1 MSEASAD
8 AARRVR
14 LATVWLNG
22 CSGCHMSFLDLDER
36 LIELADK
43 VDIVYTPLVDA
54 KEFPGQ
60 VDVTLVEGAV
70 GTEADLAKIQKVRE
84 QTRIL
89 VSFGDCAVNG
99 NVPSMRNLFSVDAVL
114 GRSYLENV
122 DLDPQVPTEVVPKL
136 LPRERPVH
144 EVVKVDVFLQGCP
157 PPADVIYALL
167 SGLLAG
173 EVPDLTTITRFGR

>member
-1 MSEASAD
+1 MSEPTVD

-36 LIELADK
+36 LIALAEQ
-43 VDIVYTPLVDA
+43 VDIVYTPLIDV
-54 KEFPGQ
+54 KVFPDD

-70 GTEADLAKIQKVRE
+70 GNEDGLAKIQQVRAR
-84 QTRIL
+84 TRIL
-89 VSFGDCAVNG
+89 VSFGDCAVNA
-99 NVPSMRNLFSVDAVL
+99 NVPSLRNLFSVESVL

-122 DLDPQVPTEVVPKL
+122 DVAPQVPAEVVPKL

-144 EVVKVDVFLQGCP
+144 EVVPVDVFLQGCP

-167 SGLLAG
+167 TGLLAG
-173 EVPDLTTITRFGR
+173 DVPNLTEITRFGR